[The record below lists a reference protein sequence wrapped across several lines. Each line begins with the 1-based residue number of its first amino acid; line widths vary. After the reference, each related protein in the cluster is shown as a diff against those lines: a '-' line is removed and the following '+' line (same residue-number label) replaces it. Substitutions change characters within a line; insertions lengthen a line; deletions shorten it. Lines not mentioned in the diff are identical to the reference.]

1 MHNIP
6 AARSFSST
14 GVRNASE
21 SSTKLAGVIGVD
33 WASREDRIEG
43 MRETM
48 ENASR
53 DWTAKDLTM
62 IARWWVTGLS
72 MLIYQVV
79 FKRWLSV
86 RSCCCVIRMRSIAID
101 VTLHALSVPPFH
113 VLRRVSLCISR
124 PNGSVT

>member
-21 SSTKLAGVIGVD
+21 SSTKLAGVTGVD

-43 MRETM
+43 RRETM

-53 DWTAKDLTM
+53 DWPAKGPDYDCKMVGYGTVNADLP
-62 IARWWVTGLS
+62 IGLQEMVKCRF
-72 MLIYQVV
+72 MLLRY
-79 FKRWLSV
+79 K
-86 RSCCCVIRMRSIAID
+86 D
-101 VTLHALSVPPFH
+101 ALDCH
-113 VLRRVSLCISR
+113 
-124 PNGSVT
+124 